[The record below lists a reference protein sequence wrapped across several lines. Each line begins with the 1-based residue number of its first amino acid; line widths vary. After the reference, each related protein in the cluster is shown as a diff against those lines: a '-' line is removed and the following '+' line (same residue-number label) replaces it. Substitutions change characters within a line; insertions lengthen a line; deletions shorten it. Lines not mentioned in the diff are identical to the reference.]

1 MKIKMPVVQEAE
13 EMSFKI
19 HFILSG
25 QIHIMNKNGLFD
37 YGRLEEGSYFGD
49 ISTMLNEYNEYAYFS
64 NPFTDKSVQLLSI
77 DSQEFLRICDKY
89 KFSKQKMKEKAL
101 RRKSKFNSFRAI
113 TLISYMKSII
123 NNS

>member
-1 MKIKMPVVQEAE
+1 MKIKMPVIQDAE